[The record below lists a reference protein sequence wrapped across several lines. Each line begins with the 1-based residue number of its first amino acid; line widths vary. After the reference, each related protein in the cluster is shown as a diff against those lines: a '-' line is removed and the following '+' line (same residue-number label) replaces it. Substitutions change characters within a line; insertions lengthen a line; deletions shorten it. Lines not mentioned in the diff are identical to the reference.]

1 VAVAL
6 GIPILAAL
14 AILQSSLLSQVRL
27 LEGAPDLILVAA
39 IGWALTGRAEE
50 SMILGFI
57 GGIFLDLLSGVPF
70 GVTALALVIV
80 TYVVSASENRFWG
93 THPLLQMAATLFSSG
108 IFHAVIILSLVLT
121 GRSIDF
127 NILVSR
133 VLLPTVFLNLLLV
146 LPAVQFAEFLRRNL
160 YPPEVEI

>member
-27 LEGAPDLILVAA
+27 LEGAPDLILVAV

-93 THPLLQMAATLFSSG
+93 THPLLQMAATLLSSG